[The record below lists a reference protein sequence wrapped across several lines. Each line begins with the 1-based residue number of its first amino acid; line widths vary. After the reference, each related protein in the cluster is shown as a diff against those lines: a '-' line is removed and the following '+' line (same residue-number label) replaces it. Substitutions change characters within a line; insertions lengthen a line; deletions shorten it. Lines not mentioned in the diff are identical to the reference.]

1 MKITKQQLRRIIK
14 EETRHIIK
22 EVTPANA
29 QFSPGDSTLEI
40 TQDKYNQFAAEIADG
55 PYGWIDADDVARQWE
70 GTFGVDSLS
79 NVALDYLIAN
89 LDANGLIADPEEMG
103 EY

>member
-1 MKITKQQLRRIIK
+1 MRITKKQLKRIIQEEYRRIV
-14 EETRHIIK
+14 T

-40 TQDKYNQFAAEIADG
+40 TQDKYDQFAAEIADG
-55 PYGWIDADDVARQWE
+55 PYGSIDADDVARQWE
-70 GTFGVDSLS
+70 GTFSVDGLS
-79 NVALDYLIAN
+79 DVALQYLISN
-89 LDANGLIADPEEMG
+89 LDANGLIGDPEEMG

>member
-1 MKITKQQLRRIIK
+1 MKITKRQLKRIIK
-14 EETRHIIK
+14 EERARLLR

-40 TQDKYNQFAAEIADG
+40 TQDKYDSFAEEIANG
-55 PYGWIDADDVARQWE
+55 PYGQIDNDDVARQWE
-70 GTFGVDSLS
+70 GMFSVHSLS
-79 NVALDYLIAN
+79 DVALQYLIAN
-89 LDANGLIADPEEMG
+89 LDANGLIGGQGAG

>member
-1 MKITKQQLRRIIK
+1 MKITKRQLRRLIK
-14 EETRHIIK
+14 EEYRHIVT

-40 TQDKYNQFAAEIADG
+40 TQDKYDQFAAEIANG

-70 GTFGVDSLS
+70 GIFNVDGLS
-79 NVALDYLIAN
+79 DVALQYLIAN
-89 LDANGLIADPEEMG
+89 LDANNLIGDVEEMDD
-103 EY
+103 Y